1 MIKTKYN
8 TIKLEI
14 DEAGLKATITLN
26 RPEKLNSM
34 NLEMVEE
41 LIAAF
46 GSLHDAKINV
56 IILTGAGDKFC
67 AGADL
72 GGMVKRSA
80 TEWGFVV
87 ERYLDIIRAI
97 IDVPVPVVAAMN
109 GDAVGGGLGLCT
121 ACDLRI
127 AKEDNMVGFPFIKI
141 GISGSDMG
149 ASYFLPK
156 LVGHTK
162 AAEMLYSGELIRARE
177 GEQIGL
183 ITCAVAND
191 EFESTVEK
199 YVKTLADGP
208 GYALRFTKRALVGSL
223 DNCRDR
229 QFDLETYAQT
239 QCLQTQDA
247 KEGIDAFLNKRK
259 AKYTGE

>member
-1 MIKTKYN
+1 MSYK
-8 TIKLEI
+8 TIKVEL
-14 DEAGLKATITLN
+14 DEKALKATVTLN

-41 LIAAF
+41 LILAF
-46 GSLHDAKINV
+46 SSLKNAKINV
-56 IILTGAGDKFC
+56 IILTGEGKKFC

-72 GGMVKRSA
+72 EGMVSRSA

-97 IDVPVPVVAAMN
+97 IDAPVPVIAAIN

-127 AKEDNMVGFPFIKI
+127 AREDSKIGFPFIKI

-156 LVGHTK
+156 LVGPTK
-162 AAEMLYSGELIRARE
+162 AAEMLYSGKLIKASE
-177 GEQIGL
+177 GQQIGL
-183 ITCAVAND
+183 ITKAVAD
-191 EFESTVEK
+191 ADFDHTVAE
-199 YVKTLADGP
+199 YVKILTEGP
-208 GYALRFTKRALVGSL
+208 GYAIRFTKRALVGSL
-223 DNCRDR
+223 DNCRER
-229 QFDLETYAQT
+229 QFDFETYAQT
-239 QCLQTQDA
+239 QCLQTKDA
-247 KEGIDAFLNKRK
+247 KEGIEAFLNKRK
-259 AKYTGE
+259 PEYVGA